1 MSGWPHALSGVGIGL
16 RGPHVARVLETAPR
30 VSWFEVVTENYL
42 NAGPAALAALDRIR
56 TDYPVAFHGVAL
68 NLGSVDPL
76 DEEYLGALRSLVVH
90 FEPAI
95 VSDHA
100 CWTAV
105 GGVSSHDL
113 LPLPYT
119 EGVVRHCADRIRH
132 VQEFL
137 GRRVAIENVS
147 SYLEAPGPEMD
158 EWDFLGALADAA
170 DCGILLDVNNVYVS
184 AENHGFDPRAYLAAI
199 PAERVSEIH
208 LAGHERWEGIVVD
221 SHGEAVSSPVL
232 ELFGRALDRFGPVP
246 TLLEWDRN
254 LPTLEGLLAER
265 ERVLSVLEQATP

>member
-1 MSGWPHALSGVGIGL
+1 MTGRVQTLSGVGVGL

-56 TDYPVAFHGVAL
+56 ADYPVAFHGVSL

-76 DEEYLGALRSLVVH
+76 DEEHLGALRSLVLR

-105 GGVSSHDL
+105 GGLSSHDL

-119 EGVVRHCADRIRH
+119 EEVIRHCAARIRY

-137 GRRVAIENVS
+137 GRRIAIENVS
-147 SYLEAPGPEMD
+147 SYFEAPGSEMS
-158 EWDFLGALADAA
+158 EWEFLAGLADAA

-184 AENHGFDPRAYLAAI
+184 AENHGFDPLAYLAAI
-199 PAERVSEIH
+199 PAGRVSEIH
-208 LAGHERWEGIVVD
+208 LAGHERWDGIVVD
-221 SHGEAVSSPVL
+221 SHGEPVSSPVL
-232 ELFGRALDRFGPVP
+232 ELFARALERVGPVP

-254 LPTLEGLLAER
+254 LPPFETLLAER
-265 ERVLSVLEQATP
+265 ERILSVVEGSLA